1 LAIKTII
8 EMWSFGKV
16 ADLPNILLRHNAL
29 NAACCASD
37 ITRGYLKKV
46 CPLFR
51 LRFSGS
57 LFAI

>member
-1 LAIKTII
+1 MAIKTII

-37 ITRGYLKKV
+37 ITRGDLKRIRAAS
-46 CPLFR
+46 C
-51 LRFSGS
+51 
-57 LFAI
+57 FA